1 MSRRS
6 VSLHTWIKIWP
17 VVASLLAAV
26 FGYGILNQKVEALE
40 KNEVRD
46 TQNMT
51 LMNQH
56 IITIMADVAYIRGN
70 LDGSKK
76 TNK

>member
-17 VVASLLAAV
+17 VIASIGAAI
-26 FGYGILNQKVEALE
+26 FGYGILNQKVMALE
-40 KNEVRD
+40 KEELHTRNSIQLVNE
-46 TQNMT
+46 N
-51 LMNQH
+51 
-56 IITIMADVAYIRGN
+56 ITIIMADVSYIRGN

-76 TNK
+76 TK